1 MYRDRG
7 KFTPHAGCPTPKT
20 CKMNGACMAP
30 SKCHGAKKNK
40 RLGGRSKSDFKR
52 LIEKTGGRY

>member
-7 KFTPHAGCPTPKT
+7 KFIPHAGCPTPKT

-30 SKCHGAKKNK
+30 SKCHGAKKGTAK
-40 RLGGRSKSDFKR
+40 QGYMSRSKMGKKS
-52 LIEKTGGRY
+52 GGRY